1 MSKRHRTLGIVQM
14 AIMSAIEVDTKSAY
28 GTAISQKVTDM
39 TGREIADAQVYVALQ
54 RLEHQGLVK
63 TLSDSPEP
71 KPSKR
76 TRGRPRKFYELTA
89 SGRRALAAAGAY
101 VNLDAAD
108 QKISKEIHNGGKT
121 TGTTFT
127 PVVG

>member
-1 MSKRHRTLGIVQM
+1 M
-14 AIMSAIEVDTKSAY
+14 AIMSAIEIEPSSAF
-28 GTAISQKVTDM
+28 GTAIAKRVSDM
-39 TGREIADAQVYVALQ
+39 AGREIADAQVYVALQ

-71 KPSKR
+71 KSSKR

-108 QKISKEIHNGGKT
+108 QKISKEIKNGGKT